1 MQLYVNFFR
10 DSFPLL
16 EDSPQGDAPVP
27 ILLDDR
33 AAKAIGSL
41 LELESLEVSVALA
54 AVFSAGVHHGQRSA
68 RSRPVAERR

>member
-16 EDSPQGDAPVP
+16 EDSPQGEAPVP
-27 ILLDDR
+27 VVLEDR

-68 RSRPVAERR
+68 RGSQIAKRR